1 MMIEKLIEVKDLEI
15 YFKENDFTA
24 VKSISFDL
32 YEGEI
37 LALVG
42 ESGSGKSLTASSII
56 GLAPLNS
63 QLKGQIYY
71 KGEELYP
78 NYPVK
83 LRGHHIAMIPQDTL
97 SALNPVF
104 KVGEQVYEAVDIWRK
119 DLSKTEK
126 KNLVLKTFAD
136 VGIADPETCYEAY
149 PHEISG
155 GMRQRAMIAMAVIN
169 EPDVI
174 IADEATTALDVT
186 VQALIL
192 KLLKKLNKTI
202 LFITHDLGVVAEIA
216 DRVIV
221 MKRGEILEENDVFGL
236 FENPSHEYTRELL
249 ASIPRV

>member
-1 MMIEKLIEVKDLEI
+1 MIEKLIEVKDLEI

-126 KNLVLKTFAD
+126 KNF
-136 VGIADPETCYEAY
+136 
-149 PHEISG
+149 EI
-155 GMRQRAMIAMAVIN
+155 
-169 EPDVI
+169 
-174 IADEATTALDVT
+174 
-186 VQALIL
+186 
-192 KLLKKLNKTI
+192 
-202 LFITHDLGVVAEIA
+202 FIRIGQSL
-216 DRVIV
+216 
-221 MKRGEILEENDVFGL
+221 
-236 FENPSHEYTRELL
+236 
-249 ASIPRV
+249 

>member
-1 MMIEKLIEVKDLEI
+1 MVNKLIEVKDLKI

-24 VKSISFDL
+24 VKSISFDIH
-32 YEGEI
+32 EGEI

-63 QLKGQIYY
+63 QLDGQVLYR
-71 KGEELYP
+71 GQNLYP
-78 NYPVK
+78 DYPVK
-83 LRGHHIAMIPQDTL
+83 LRGQNIAMIPQDTL

-104 KVGEQVYEAVDIWRK
+104 KVGEQVYEAVDIWQK
-119 DLSKTEK
+119 NLSKAEK

-169 EPDVI
+169 EPDII

-192 KLLKKLNKTI
+192 KLLKNLRKL
-202 LFITHDLGVVAEIA
+202 FC
-216 DRVIV
+216 
-221 MKRGEILEENDVFGL
+221 
-236 FENPSHEYTRELL
+236 LL
-249 ASIPRV
+249 LMI